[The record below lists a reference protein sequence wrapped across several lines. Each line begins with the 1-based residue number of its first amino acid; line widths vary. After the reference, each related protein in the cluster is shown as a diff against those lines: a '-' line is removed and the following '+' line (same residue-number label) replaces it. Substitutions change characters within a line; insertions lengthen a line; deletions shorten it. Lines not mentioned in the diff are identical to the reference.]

1 MFVFERRGTGYAQV
15 AKLVVA
21 GTTPADGFG
30 AALALDGSTLLVGAP
45 GRDSLTGT
53 VYAFERDAR
62 GVWSAGTPMG
72 TGTAFWDRAGS
83 ALALVGNVA
92 LVGMPGP
99 PTNLPARFNVAPRSG
114 NVMVFRRNGGS
125 WTQAGQLEPPTADS
139 VRGFGA
145 TVVMTESTAFVGVP
159 TVARN
164 AGTVYE
170 FRATGSSWSEASRIV
185 PSTPEPNARFGT
197 VLAAGSG
204 TLMVGAPGMAQLAG
218 GVFTFTR
225 QGDTWIQGQ
234 TVVATD
240 LGGNAR
246 LGSSLAFGAS
256 VAVVGAP
263 GGAAAVVYAREA
275 NGSWREGTHLFDT
288 SADLPAVSGGM
299 VRCDSTANQAA
310 GFGCNEVDLLSFMP
324 IASVG
329 GDRSVQLNDIW
340 GWTDRSP
347 AVSTPWW
354 DAPMAPHSW
363 MSPIRPT
370 RSTWASSR

>member
-1 MFVFERRGTGYAQV
+1 MAPPCWWVR
-15 AKLVVA
+15 
-21 GTTPADGFG
+21 
-30 AALALDGSTLLVGAP
+30 P

-72 TGTAFWDRAGS
+72 TGTAFWDRAGT

-145 TVVMTESTAFVGVP
+145 TVLMTESTAFVGVP

-170 FRATGSSWSEASRIV
+170 FRASGSSWSEASRIV

-218 GVFTFTR
+218 GVFTFSR

-234 TVVATD
+234 TIVGTD

-275 NGSWREGTHLFDT
+275 NGSWREGTAPVRYFGRLAGRSLAAWYAVTAPPIRPPGSAATRWT
-288 SADLPAVSGGM
+288 SSASCRSRPSAATAVSSSTTSGGGP
-299 VRCDSTANQAA
+299 T
-310 GFGCNEVDLLSFMP
+310 
-324 IASVG
+324 
-329 GDRSVQLNDIW
+329 
-340 GWTDRSP
+340 RSP

-354 DAPMAPHSW
+354 GAPTAPRSW
-363 MSPIRPT
+363 T
-370 RSTWASSR
+370 